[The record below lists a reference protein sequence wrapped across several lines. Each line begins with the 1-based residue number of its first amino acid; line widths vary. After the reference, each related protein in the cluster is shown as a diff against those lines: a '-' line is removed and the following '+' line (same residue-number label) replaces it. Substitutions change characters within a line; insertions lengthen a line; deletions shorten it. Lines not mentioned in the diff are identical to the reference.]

1 MAEAYCGPA
10 PTPETLLTAWNA
22 DVVALCLFGGL
33 MLAHLRLHGG
43 ESGRAG
49 RRPLAAALAVLLAL
63 FLSPLC
69 ALTVALFSARVAH
82 HVLLVAVAAPLL
94 ALAFPR
100 SAPQLADSRQH
111 LPLPLLVAAHTL
123 VVWLWHAPPAYQF
136 AISGAAPY
144 WTMQASLLATAM
156 LMWQRILSPQ
166 TGTGPALLALL
177 ATATQMGMLGALL
190 VFAREPLYAPHFA
203 TTLAYG
209 LTPLADQQ
217 LGGLVMWVPA
227 ALPYLA
233 AAALLS
239 FTRFERA
246 AGQAARR

>member
-10 PTPETLLTAWNA
+10 PAPETLLAAWNA
-22 DVVALCLFGGL
+22 DAVALCLCAGL
-33 MLAHLRLHGG
+33 ALAYARTHEG
-43 ESGRAG
+43 GRAG
-49 RRPLAAALAVLLAL
+49 PWYPVAAIAVLLAL

-94 ALAFPR
+94 ALAFPGR
-100 SAPQLADSRQH
+100 PDARPGI
-111 LPLPLLVAAHTL
+111 PLSLLVAVHAVT
-123 VVWLWHAPPAYQF
+123 VWLWHAPPVYAV
-136 AISGAAPY
+136 AIGGALPY
-144 WTMQASLLATAM
+144 WAMQASLLVTAVA
-156 LMWQRILSPQ
+156 MWRRVLSPR
-166 TGTGPALLALL
+166 TGTGAALLALL

-227 ALPYLA
+227 ALPYLV
-233 AAALLS
+233 AAALLL
-239 FTRFERA
+239 FARLEDVT
-246 AGQAARR
+246 GQAGRR